1 MITMTATRILT
12 LLGRFRLGCLVLVEI
27 DRQIDRY
34 PLIALP
40 ILSRVPSSAL
50 LCSHVHLTRNRAQ
63 GREGQVTP
71 GPGKVATTL
80 SSAQCRLRRV
90 RHAAEIGG
98 EKTAGSREYATRT
111 RLYAAI
117 YVFPQQGADI
127 QTITTT
133 DAPIQRRSVPCLLY
147 AAGRWRAAAKL
158 GARFVDAR
166 LQLRRTE
173 ARGAQTVGYS

>member
-1 MITMTATRILT
+1 
-12 LLGRFRLGCLVLVEI
+12 
-27 DRQIDRY
+27 
-34 PLIALP
+34 
-40 ILSRVPSSAL
+40 
-50 LCSHVHLTRNRAQ
+50 
-63 GREGQVTP
+63 VTP
-71 GPGKVATTL
+71 GPRKVATTP
-80 SSAQCRLRRV
+80 SSVQCRLRRA

-98 EKTAGSREYATRT
+98 EKAAGSREYATRT

-127 QTITTT
+127 TITTIT
-133 DAPIQRRSVPCLLY
+133 MDASTQRHSFACLLY

-173 ARGAQTVGYS
+173 ARGARTVGYGWRAWREAGGFLGGRCGMSGFSIRVAAGCVELGWVYLGGEGWVVGGEKGRFCL